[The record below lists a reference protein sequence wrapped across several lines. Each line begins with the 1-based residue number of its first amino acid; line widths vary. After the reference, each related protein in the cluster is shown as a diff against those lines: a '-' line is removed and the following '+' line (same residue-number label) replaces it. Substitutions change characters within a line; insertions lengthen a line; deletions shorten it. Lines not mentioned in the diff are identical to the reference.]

1 MLIFFLQRYLKI
13 PFIMER
19 EKRMAVQ
26 ITSDL
31 QENISQFEELFSDCA
46 DIKKRKVKVGQKL
59 ERECYIAYIEVAVS
73 STEWKDSAVGKI
85 LQTLRELPEEKLV
98 AYVEQNVE
106 DISDSQPF
114 ATIEDAAQGM
124 LTGDVL
130 FFLEG
135 YDRALKI
142 PDKGYPGRGVYETE
156 SEKVIRGSN
165 EGFSESIKLN
175 TALIRKRLR
184 SPHVKVKESFA
195 GKRTHTNVDLVY
207 MKDLIYPGML
217 EEVEKRLG
225 EFEIDGAL
233 DSGII

>member
-124 LTGDVL
+124 LT
-130 FFLEG
+130 
-135 YDRALKI
+135 
-142 PDKGYPGRGVYETE
+142 
-156 SEKVIRGSN
+156 
-165 EGFSESIKLN
+165 
-175 TALIRKRLR
+175 
-184 SPHVKVKESFA
+184 
-195 GKRTHTNVDLVY
+195 
-207 MKDLIYPGML
+207 
-217 EEVEKRLG
+217 
-225 EFEIDGAL
+225 
-233 DSGII
+233 